1 MQPTEDIQRYR
12 VVVAQVLFQ
21 NGESLDEGVAGPDFF
36 AHGLL
41 KLSQVV
47 EGIADGLMLRAQL
60 LFGKGDCVD
69 VKAFRLFKFLPAL
82 VVGAL
87 LEQVGYFEE
96 NRAGG
101 GSLVHTVFL
110 LIVLQRS
117 RSQAAV
123 AALDRVAIVKEI
135 LAFSLFQAEK
145 TPRRQPQHLRVRALA
160 WKWAGGA
167 GKRFS

>member
-1 MQPTEDIQRYR
+1 MQPTEDIQRHR

-21 NGESLDEGVAGPDFF
+21 NGESLDEGIAGQDFL

-41 KLSQVV
+41 KLCQVV
-47 EGIADGLMLRAQL
+47 EGVADGLMFRAQL

-87 LEQVGYFEE
+87 LEQIGYFDE
-96 NRAGG
+96 NGAGG

-110 LIVLQRS
+110 LIALQRS
-117 RSQAAV
+117 RSQVAV
-123 AALDRVAIVKEI
+123 AVLDKVAIVKEI
-135 LAFSLFQAEK
+135 LAFSLFQAENP
-145 TPRRQPQHLRVRALA
+145 PR
-160 WKWAGGA
+160 W
-167 GKRFS
+167 